1 MSTEQQLN
9 NLAEDVREEGLNQ
22 GNSMKDLVFDPVTGD
37 FRQVPRGTHHG
48 EGDVVT
54 EMTNKG
60 FAVEAETPIVYLRE
74 DELNEANE
82 CMGKTKYKYLFALLE
97 AVDEEG
103 VFRVHLKS
111 QRAQIPMRL
120 YLSKYYTHDDLVKG
134 NVPIANCRFRDR
146 TYDEGIFEL
155 YQPSNHMKHAE
166 IPGFF
171 TNDEGFMHNELIVS
185 GSDCCFCVLVSET
198 GPEVW
203 CRLNPYGGKS
213 DDWKKAEVF
222 MLPSEENLFSRSKG
236 ILEVGALRDKRVM
249 IVGLGS
255 FGSHIAIELAKAGV
269 GHFALMDFDRVEL
282 HNLSRHTAT
291 VNDLGRLK
299 TNVIEEAILG
309 KNPYAKVDK
318 YPVNINDDLPL
329 LYEKVGK
336 ADLVICA
343 TDNNTSRFNL
353 SKALVEKEKVGIFG
367 RAITRAEGGDVFR
380 YRPGGPC
387 YCCLIGEGN
396 LQEEEITDVAS
407 ARRDGKIAAYVSPE
421 DADAMV
427 QVGLSSDIEPI
438 CNMMVK
444 LSLLELSRGTETG
457 ISCLEEEL
465 TYDYYIWANRRER
478 HYANWKPM
486 PNAGGMPTILRW
498 YGAHIEKEA
507 NCPICSGSIEFKE
520 DGTSSVIHE
529 EEPHVQLTESTYTY
543 IPEIKGFFSFVL
555 WMIVIGVFIK
565 SNNLCR

>member
-60 FAVEAETPIVYLRE
+60 FAAESETRIVYLRE
-74 DELNEANE
+74 DELDKATELL
-82 CMGKTKYKYLFALLE
+82 GKKKHIPAYVE
-97 AVDEEG
+97 EVDEEG
-103 VFRVHLKS
+103 VFHVHLKPHITK
-111 QRAQIPMRL
+111 IPM
-120 YLSKYYTHDDLVKG
+120 YL
-134 NVPIANCRFRDR
+134 
-146 TYDEGIFEL
+146 
-155 YQPSNHMKHAE
+155 E
-166 IPGFF
+166 IPGFY
-171 TNDEGFMHNELIVS
+171 TRDESLMHDTSMRGFR
-185 GSDCCFCVLVSET
+185 FCVLITDS

-203 CRLNPYGGKS
+203 CRPISPAKGF
-213 DDWKKAEVF
+213 DWRKGEVYII
-222 MLPSEENLFSRSKG
+222 PSEENLFSRSKG

-255 FGSHIAIELAKAGV
+255 FGSQIAIELAKAGV
-269 GHFALMDFDRVEL
+269 GNFALMDFDRVEL

-291 VNDLGRLK
+291 VHDLGRLK

-318 YPVNINDDLPL
+318 YPMNINEDLPL
-329 LYEKVGK
+329 LYEEVEK

-353 SKALVEKEKVGIFG
+353 SKALVEKKKIGIFG

-387 YCCLIGEGN
+387 YCCLVGAGN
-396 LQEEEITDVAS
+396 LQEEEISDVAS
-407 ARRDGKIAAYVSPE
+407 ARRDGRIAAYVSPE
-421 DADAMV
+421 DAEAMV

-444 LSLLELSRGTETG
+444 LSLVELSKGTESG
-457 ISCLEEEL
+457 ITSLEEEL
-465 TYDYYIWANRRER
+465 IYDYYMWANRRER

-498 YGAHIEKEA
+498 YGAKIEKEEH
-507 NCPICSGSIEFKE
+507 CPICSQVIRLEGDTDEKVAGLDDIEI
-520 DGTSSVIHE
+520 DL
-529 EEPHVQLTESTYTY
+529 Q
-543 IPEIKGFFSFVL
+543 
-555 WMIVIGVFIK
+555 
-565 SNNLCR
+565 